1 MLNIQIQKDN
11 AEYFLKMSGHCG
23 YSEEGRDIVCAAAS
37 ILCLSLVSLLENDES
52 KLKEPPRIIV
62 EKGLGEIAFHPKE
75 EYSKEFSGAF
85 LAIETGL
92 ELLEKAYPEYV
103 SIISAKK
110 PNQI

>member
-1 MLNIQIQKDN
+1 MLNIQIKKDN

-75 EYSKEFSGAF
+75 EYSKEFSVHF
-85 LAIETGL
+85 LQLKQGL
-92 ELLEKAYPEYV
+92 SFL
-103 SIISAKK
+103 KK
-110 PNQI
+110 PIPNMFQ